1 MTLIVIFSAL
11 LFAAVSA
18 AVYSVWTQTSA
29 EKDSLTLR
37 LRQLRG
43 RHNTPE
49 VVFGDRPPLL
59 LELIARLGG
68 FMPAREGRDALRTGL
83 ISAGFRQPQAVLVF
97 LGFKII
103 LAVLLPIA
111 WVVYAYATGRPAGN
125 IATGT
130 LVAVAAGFYLP
141 TMFVAWRRSKRHDA
155 LVAALPDALDL
166 LVVCVEAGLGI
177 GAAIHRVAQEL
188 KNACPELAGEL
199 VLVNRE
205 MQTGISRS
213 DALRNLASR
222 TGVDEIYALV
232 AMLIQTDRLGTSV
245 AQALRVHADSMRTRR
260 RQRAEQLARKA
271 AIKLTFPLVFLIL
284 PALLVIILGPAAIV
298 LVEALIRNH

>member
-1 MTLIVIFSAL
+1 MTLIIIFSSL

-18 AVYSVWTQTSA
+18 AIYSVWTQTAA

-43 RHNTPE
+43 RQSAPDI
-49 VVFGDRPPLL
+49 VFGDRPPML

-68 FMPAREGRDALRTGL
+68 FMPAREGADALRTGL
-83 ISAGFRQPQAVLVF
+83 ISAGYRQPKAVLVF
-97 LGFKII
+97 LGFKIV
-103 LAVLLPIA
+103 LAVLAPIV
-111 WVVYAYATGRPAGN
+111 WITYAYATGRPAAN

-130 LVAVAAGFYLP
+130 LIAVGVGFYLP
-141 TMFVAWRRSKRHDA
+141 TLFVSWRRSKRHDA
-155 LVAALPDALDL
+155 MVTALPDSLDL
-166 LVVCVEAGLGI
+166 MVVCVEAGLGI
-177 GAAIHRVAQEL
+177 GAAVHRVAQEMR
-188 KNACPELAGEL
+188 NASPELAGEL
-199 VLVNRE
+199 ALVNRE

-298 LVEALIRNH
+298 LVNALVRNQ